1 MFTEAR
7 FKLAKTEAGREALA
21 QRSGCSPRERQVLI
35 LCDGR
40 KTWGDFVELL
50 GQPVLPVLASLQHKG
65 LVLSM
70 TPMLEKL
77 AEFSDT
83 GTWLAAESGGT
94 AREPLS
100 QSDQVTRAGRTDST
114 RVEAAGAAPSRL
126 QSHHT
131 RSLAASKM
139 YLVDVFRKQR
149 SAAAHSHLLLLQS
162 AVDGDALVQAMLPA
176 LAFLLSESGASYAS
190 RVLTQVMATLPE
202 AQLGAFC
209 DGALAMGL
217 TQQMVEA

>member
-21 QRSGCSPRERQVLI
+21 QRSGCSPRERQLLI

-65 LVLSM
+65 LVLSV

-83 GTWLAAESGGT
+83 GTWLAAGSGG
-94 AREPLS
+94 AVREPS
-100 QSDQVTRAGRTDST
+100 WQSNQVSRAGRTDRT
-114 RVEAAGAAPSRL
+114 RVEAAGEALSRL
-126 QSHHT
+126 QARHT

-139 YLVDVFRKQR
+139 
-149 SAAAHSHLLLLQS
+149 LLLQS
-162 AVDGDALVQAMLPA
+162 AGDGEALVQAMLPA

-209 DGALAMGL
+209 DAALTMGL

>member
-1 MFTEAR
+1 MFTEASYQ
-7 FKLAKTEAGREALA
+7 LAKTEAGREALA

-40 KTWGDFVELL
+40 KTWGDFVALL

-65 LVLSM
+65 FVLSV
-70 TPMLEKL
+70 TPMLARL
-77 AEFSDT
+77 TEFSDT
-83 GTWLAAESGGT
+83 GTWLAAPGAEPA
-94 AREPLS
+94 ARARG
-100 QSDQVTRAGRTDST
+100 QSARSDEAGRAA
-114 RVEAAGAAPSRL
+114 EAGPARPQARGS
-126 QSHHT
+126 

-149 SAAAHSHLLLLQS
+149 SAAAHSHLLLLQG
-162 AVDGDALVQAMLPA
+162 AADGDALVQAMLPA

-190 RVLTQVMATLPE
+190 RVLTHVMASLPE

-209 DGALAMGL
+209 DGALALGL
-217 TQQMVEA
+217 TQQMAEA